1 LCNKKVMQS
10 RLMAS
15 VPKRPSQSQS

>member
-1 LCNKKVMQS
+1 MQS